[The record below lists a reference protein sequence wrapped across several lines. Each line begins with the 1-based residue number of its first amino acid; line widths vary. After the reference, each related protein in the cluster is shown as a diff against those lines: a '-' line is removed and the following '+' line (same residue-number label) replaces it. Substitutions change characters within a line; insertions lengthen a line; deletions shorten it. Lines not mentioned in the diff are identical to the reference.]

1 MAFTKKIA
9 LHDEIKIDG
18 TDFSNDFRTF
28 GLSSE
33 DSDVD
38 VSGFSATGNDESLSG
53 TRAQGFEGEA
63 FYTEEAAA
71 ILWALHNN
79 RTIFQVQW
87 TPGGLLVTSGNKTYY
102 GMCQLRSFN
111 PNDTRG
117 DVQVMTCT
125 FKTANA
131 AGITQGTG
139 T

>member
-9 LHDEIKIDG
+9 LHDEIKLDG

-33 DSDVD
+33 ASDVD
-38 VSGFSATGNDESLSG
+38 VSGFSATGTDETLSG
-53 TRAQGFEGEA
+53 PKAQGFEGEA

-71 ILWALHNN
+71 ILWALHSNA
-79 RTIFQVQW
+79 TIFQVQW
-87 TPGGLLVTSGNKTYY
+87 TPGGLLTTSGNKTYY
-102 GMCQLRSFN
+102 AQCQLRTFN

-125 FKTANA
+125 FKTADA
-131 AGITQGTG
+131 TGITQATG